1 MAKNNQKIV
10 LGTAQI
16 GMDYGFCKNKLYK
29 SKKNIF
35 KILDYAKKK
44 NIDYLD
50 TARSYNVSEQNI
62 GKYHNQRKPI
72 NKFRV
77 ITKLSYLSKIKK
89 KDLKN
94 KLLNNFFF

>member
-1 MAKNNQKIV
+1 MP
-10 LGTAQI
+10 
-16 GMDYGFCKNKLYK
+16 
-29 SKKNIF
+29 
-35 KILDYAKKK
+35 KK

-89 KDLKN
+89 RFKN
-94 KLLNNFFF
+94 KLLNDIFFRFIF

>member
-44 NIDYLD
+44 I
-50 TARSYNVSEQNI
+50 S
-62 GKYHNQRKPI
+62 
-72 NKFRV
+72 
-77 ITKLSYLSKIKK
+77 ITSIQQDLITFLSKI
-89 KDLKN
+89 
-94 KLLNNFFF
+94 